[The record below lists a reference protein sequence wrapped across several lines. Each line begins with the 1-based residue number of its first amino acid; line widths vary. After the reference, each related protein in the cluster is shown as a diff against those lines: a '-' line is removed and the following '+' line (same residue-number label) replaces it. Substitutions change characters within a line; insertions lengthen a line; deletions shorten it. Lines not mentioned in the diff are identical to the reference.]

1 MTTEKSPEVTNDHTP
16 RFPEVLDATI
26 LSQFR
31 CPRKFQLATVE
42 RYGPLGDKSIHLTAG
57 GAYAKGLEVARLA
70 YCEGQ
75 HPASCLELGIEALI
89 KEYGDADC
97 GDSPK
102 SVDRMVGALEF
113 YFDQYPLDTDPAQ
126 IARIAG
132 VPAVE
137 WSFALPLPFNHPE
150 TGQPLIYAGR
160 TDALM
165 DFAGGLYAED
175 DKTTS
180 QLGASW
186 SRQWD
191 LRSQFTGYC
200 WAMRELGL
208 NPAGVL
214 VRGVSILK
222 TKYDTAQ
229 AIVNEPAWKID
240 QWVQHRNHL
249 IKQMLAAYQE
259 GYFEP
264 ALDETCLEYGQCL
277 FKEKVCNIN
286 PENRQSYLDTHF
298 QENNW
303 SPLHN
308 LKGQSNNG

>member
-1 MTTEKSPEVTNDHTP
+1 MTAEKPRDHTP

-42 RYGPLGDKSIHLTAG
+42 RYGPTGGKSIHLIAG

-70 YCEGQ
+70 YTRGA
-75 HPASCLELGIEALI
+75 HPRACLEQGVEALI
-89 KEYGDADC
+89 HEYGDADS

-126 IARIAG
+126 LATIAG

-137 WSFALPLPFNHPE
+137 WSFALPLPFTHPD
-150 TGQPLIYAGR
+150 TGLPLLYAGR

-165 DFAGGLYAED
+165 NFAGGLYAED

-186 SRQWD
+186 SRQWE
-191 LRSQFTGYC
+191 LRSQFTGYA

-208 NPAGVL
+208 KPAGVL

-229 AIVNEPAWKID
+229 AIVNQPDWKIN
-240 QWVQHRNHL
+240 QWVEHRDHL
-249 IKQMLAAYQE
+249 IQEMLRAYASD
-259 GYFEP
+259 YFEP
-264 ALDETCLEYGQCL
+264 ALDETCNEYGACM
-277 FKEKVCNIN
+277 FKEKVCNI
-286 PENRQSYLDTHF
+286 PPDRRSFYLEQYYDENT
-298 QENNW
+298 W
-303 SPLHN
+303 SPLN
-308 LKGQSNNG
+308 NVKGETK